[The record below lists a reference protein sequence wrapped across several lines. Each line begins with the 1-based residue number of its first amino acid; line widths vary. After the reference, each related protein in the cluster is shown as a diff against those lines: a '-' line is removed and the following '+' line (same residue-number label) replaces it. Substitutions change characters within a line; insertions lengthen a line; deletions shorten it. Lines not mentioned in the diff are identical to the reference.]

1 MSSWHE
7 RFVAK
12 ARTDGAL
19 RRQLHEL
26 ARLDAMAMASAN
38 QALSANWS
46 QVAQKVDSLCDQVAS
61 RVAQPGEDVDEA
73 AQWISYHCQEVAR
86 AVPNSTPRVGPF
98 ISLLVGAIVG
108 IVVYRW
114 YQSLIL
120 AIVGGIAFMSLA
132 AWISAMRQ
140 RG

>member
-7 RFVAK
+7 RFVTK
-12 ARTDGAL
+12 ARTDGEL
-19 RRQLHEL
+19 RRKLHEL
-26 ARLDAMAMASAN
+26 ARLDAVAMANAN

-61 RVAQPGEDVDEA
+61 RVAQPGEDTDEA

-86 AVPNSTPRVGPF
+86 AVPAPTPRISGL
-98 ISLLVGAIVG
+98 ISLVIAVVVGFLM
-108 IVVYRW
+108 YRL
-114 YQSLIL
+114 YQSWIMGIL
-120 AIVGGIAFMSLA
+120 GGIAFMGVASWL
-132 AWISAMRQ
+132 SKMR